1 MADQHGTMVVVPWSE
16 VQQAVAGMEQAL
28 ASAKTTIASLEKKVY
43 EFKALV
49 VPPSTLSRSQEP
61 LQPPEPEE
69 RAGEEEEIELEYVTD
84 KECALCENE
93 MLNTLI
99 IDLGTKYQ
107 GNPVEVCKLC
117 YWYSFFRGTDTLCP
131 RTRQP
136 LVRKVI
142 ETLPQNKRGKKK
154 FSPTRGIAKGC
165 KHCKYPKDGRGCK
178 HCILPFNGHGV
189 A

>member
-28 ASAKTTIASLEKKVY
+28 ASAKTTIASLEKKVG

-49 VPPSTLSRSQEP
+49 AAPSTLSRSQEP
-61 LQPPEPEE
+61 LQSPEPEE
-69 RAGEEEEIELEYVTD
+69 RAGEEEEIEVEAD
-84 KECALCENE
+84 AIECAVCDNE
-93 MLNTLI
+93 IRPDQI

-131 RTRQP
+131 RTRVP
-136 LVRKVI
+136 LVKKVI
-142 ETLPQNKRGKKK
+142 ETLPQNKRGFTK

-165 KHCKYPKDGRGCK
+165 RHCKYPKDGRGCK